1 MAATTKID
9 CLKWAIQ
16 SLEALP
22 VAVVCCGVGAAFTSL
37 VGEDELAELVVDGD
51 DCVGSNDTAVV
62 SAAGVVSTCPE
73 ELLSS
78 SLESLIESPL
88 GTLLSLLTA
97 QEDFNFGAFMRS
109 SLPLSQKS
117 LSECSAALSGLRGWR
132 QLLKQQM
139 PFGPSASWPDWLYW
153 SQRYFVKLSEVGWAT
168 ASRMV
173 AANWQSP
180 HCGEFCGL
188 RTSVNTLIGGIFP
201 WGPSRSGAPFWL
213 AHWIRAEKEYCWTM
227 QTE

>member
-1 MAATTKID
+1 M
-9 CLKWAIQ
+9 
-16 SLEALP
+16 
-22 VAVVCCGVGAAFTSL
+22 AVVCCGVGAAFTSL

-117 LSECSAALSGLRGWR
+117 LSECSAALSGLRG
-132 QLLKQQM
+132 
-139 PFGPSASWPDWLYW
+139 
-153 SQRYFVKLSEVGWAT
+153 
-168 ASRMV
+168 
-173 AANWQSP
+173 
-180 HCGEFCGL
+180 
-188 RTSVNTLIGGIFP
+188 
-201 WGPSRSGAPFWL
+201 
-213 AHWIRAEKEYCWTM
+213 
-227 QTE
+227 